1 MLAGCGK
8 SAEDKAKDQVCNARD
23 DIAKQVSSLQSLTVE
38 TATVD
43 QVKSSLTS
51 IQNDLKK
58 ISDAQGDLKGA
69 RKEQV
74 QKANET
80 FTSQV
85 TTVANDLKSNL
96 SLQGAAQQLQ
106 SAVTQLGNAYKQSFA
121 QIDCS

>member
-1 MLAGCGK
+1 VLAGCGS

-85 TTVANDLKSNL
+85 NTVANDLKSNL

>member
-1 MLAGCGK
+1 VLAGCGK